1 MFTKCMNFFSTTQLS
16 QTKTTRNVRPL
27 SATITK
33 TFFYKKYQDSL
44 LITLR
49 HAESVKRVMKIIKSE
64 SGASFQT
71 SLLKKV
77 LKPVQEG

>member
-1 MFTKCMNFFSTTQLS
+1 MNFFSTTQLS
-16 QTKTTRNVRPL
+16 QTKTTRNVRTLRL
-27 SATITK
+27 SVTITK